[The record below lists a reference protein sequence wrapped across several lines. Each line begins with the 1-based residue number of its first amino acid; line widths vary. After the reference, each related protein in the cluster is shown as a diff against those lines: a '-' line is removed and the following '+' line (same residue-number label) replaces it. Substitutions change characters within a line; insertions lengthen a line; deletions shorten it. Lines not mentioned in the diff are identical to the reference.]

1 MGLLTAIVTIL
12 FTLFVVGLALLAQ
25 WARKNRSAEIT
36 LWIVLLA
43 VSLMVVVIG
52 ATAGLGLVARAAG
65 ETISASERLAFVVGG
80 AIAAAAGLV
89 GLGLCVPPLMKI
101 MGRPPRHAFWADP
114 PIFLALWLF
123 VLVLANNAV
132 SFLVFTQS
140 SNVSSLFSSG
150 RLSVASVA
158 TSQLPFVAV
167 GLAGV
172 GLGVRRNFRQSL
184 SRLGYGRIKAKHLIA
199 IVLFIAVAFAVS
211 ASANV
216 LFQNLQP
223 DLARRVGTL
232 SNNLFSPKGLSPVS
246 AVFFALLIGFGAA
259 LGEETIFRGA
269 LQPVLGIV
277 PTSILFASMHIQYGP
292 SVLLVFIFLLAV
304 GLGLLRKY
312 VNTTA
317 SFLAHAC
324 YNSLGI
330 LLAYFVGGGF

>member
-1 MGLLTAIVTIL
+1 MTVLV
-12 FTLFVVGLALLAQ
+12 TLFVVALALLAQ

-36 LWIVLLA
+36 LWVILLA
-43 VSLMVVVIG
+43 ASLITILIG
-52 ATAGLGLVARAAG
+52 AAAGFGLVVKAAG
-65 ETISASERLAFVVGG
+65 STGSISASQRLALVGG
-80 AIAAAAGLV
+80 GVAALAAGLV
-89 GLGLCVPPLMKI
+89 GLGLCIPPLLKI
-101 MGRPPRHAFWADP
+101 MGRTPQRAFWADP

-123 VLVLANNAV
+123 VVVLANNAV

-140 SNVSSLFSSG
+140 PNLGSVFSTG
-150 RLSVASVA
+150 RLSVGTVAASE
-158 TSQLPFVAV
+158 LPFVVV

-172 GLGVRRNFRQSL
+172 GLGVRRNFRQTL

-199 IVLFIAVAFAVS
+199 IALFIAIAFVVS

-269 LQPVLGIV
+269 LQPIIGIV
-277 PTSILFASMHIQYGP
+277 PASILFASMHIQYGP
-292 SVLLVFIFLLAV
+292 SILLVFIFLLSI
-304 GLGLLRKY
+304 GLGLLRKHI
-312 VNTTA
+312 NTTA
-317 SFLAHAC
+317 SFLAHAG
-324 YNSLGI
+324 YNSIGI
-330 LLAYFVGGGF
+330 LLAYFIGGGF

>member
-1 MGLLTAIVTIL
+1 MTALLTFVVTI
-12 FTLFVVGLALLAQ
+12 FVVGLALLAQ

-36 LWIVLLA
+36 LWVSLLA
-43 VSLMVVVIG
+43 FSLLVAAIG
-52 ATAGLGLVARAAG
+52 AAVGLGLILRATG
-65 ETISASERLAFVVGG
+65 DLVPDSQRLAFVGG
-80 AIAAAAGLV
+80 GVAALVAGLV
-89 GLGLCVPPLMKI
+89 GLGLCIPPLLKI
-101 MGRPPRHAFWADP
+101 MGRPPKNAFWADP

-123 VLVLANNAV
+123 VMVLVNNAV

-140 SNVSSLFSSG
+140 SNVSALFSTG
-150 RLSVASVA
+150 RLSVGTVA
-158 TSQLPFVAV
+158 ASQLPFVAV

-172 GLGVRRNFRQSL
+172 GLGVRRNFRQTL

-199 IVLFIAVAFAVS
+199 IALFIVLAFAVS
-211 ASANV
+211 ASANI

-277 PTSILFASMHIQYGP
+277 PTSILFASMHVQYGP
-292 SVLLVFIFLLAV
+292 SVLLVFIFLLAI

-312 VNTTA
+312 VNTSA
-317 SFLAHAC
+317 SFLAHAG
-324 YNSLGI
+324 YNSIGI
-330 LLAYFVGGGF
+330 LLAYFVGGGGF

>member
-1 MGLLTAIVTIL
+1 MLTAIVT
-12 FTLFVVGLALLAQ
+12 FVVTMFVVGLALLAQ

-43 VSLMVVVIG
+43 VSLLVVVIG
-52 ATAGLGLVARAAG
+52 AVAGLGLIAKAAG
-65 ETISASERLAFVVGG
+65 GAVSDSNRIAFVAGG
-80 AIAAAAGLV
+80 VMAAAAGLV

-101 MGRPPRHAFWADP
+101 MGRPPRNAFWADP
-114 PIFLALWLF
+114 PVFLALWLF
-123 VLVLANNAV
+123 VVVLANNAV
-132 SFLVFTQS
+132 SFLIFTQS
-140 SNVSSLFSSG
+140 SNVGSLFPTS
-150 RLSVASVA
+150 RLSVGTVA
-158 TSQLPFVAV
+158 ASQLPFIAV

-172 GLGVRRNFRQSL
+172 GLGVRRNFRQTL
-184 SRLGYGRIKAKHLIA
+184 SRLGYGRIKAKHLILIA
-199 IVLFIAVAFAVS
+199 LFIVVAFAVS

-216 LFQNLQP
+216 LFQTLQP

-269 LQPVLGIV
+269 IQPVLGIV
-277 PTSILFASMHIQYGP
+277 PTSILFASMHVQYGP
-292 SVLLVFIFLLAV
+292 SVLLLFIFLLAV
-304 GLGLLRKY
+304 GLGLLRKH

-317 SFLAHAC
+317 SFLAHAG
-324 YNSLGI
+324 YNALGI